1 MAKNWAYSVS
11 RFNYSF
17 TIELPPSKAF
27 HTGLSGFELPESEIL
42 ETGKEQFAGLMAML
56 KKLNNDITRQN
67 S

>member
-17 TIELPPSKAF
+17 TIELPPSKA
-27 HTGLSGFELPESEIL
+27 TGLPGFELPESEIL

-56 KKLNNDITRQN
+56 KKLNHDITRQN